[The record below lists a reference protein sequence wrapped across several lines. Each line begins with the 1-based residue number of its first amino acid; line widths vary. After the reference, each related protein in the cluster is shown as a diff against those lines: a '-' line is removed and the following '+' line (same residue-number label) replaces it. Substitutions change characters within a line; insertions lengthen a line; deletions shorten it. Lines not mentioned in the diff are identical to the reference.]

1 MFPTTVIAS
10 VVSRGARTEAS
21 DHRVAAPRLPVHSR
35 LGFPELSLRGLTG
48 GISVPL
54 DGLSS
59 QPASVP
65 REGAGGGGCPRTLRP
80 ADGKR
85 TEDARRLSGTQFP
98 QLPKGPFTLR
108 TLGHLPKDF
117 YAPESSSGR
126 RSLKTLRGTG
136 PSLSTA
142 EQAC

>member
-1 MFPTTVIAS
+1 MFPTTMIAS

-21 DHRVAAPRLPVHSR
+21 DHRVAAHPLPVHSR

-48 GISVPL
+48 GVSVPL
-54 DGLSS
+54 DGC
-59 QPASVP
+59 PASP
-65 REGAGGGGCPRTLRP
+65 PLSQGKEGRGAGPRTLRP

-98 QLPKGPFTLR
+98 QLLKGLFTLR

-117 YAPESSSGR
+117 YAPESSSSGR
-126 RSLKTLRGTG
+126 RSLKTLRDTG

-142 EQAC
+142 EQAR